1 MPIVPPATAGHSAL
15 PTVATV
21 LTPDERLRVDA
32 AGQGLYRAV
41 HRDTLDDVLQ
51 DLRQR
56 RAGAVLL
63 SVARCSA
70 ADELRL
76 ATVVREFPR
85 VPAVALLTP
94 ELAHLE
100 GAAPRAVLA
109 LGRSGVRTLVDVRGP
124 GGWRELREVLTAE
137 GGDDVRR
144 TALDALG
151 RDLAG

>member
-1 MPIVPPATAGHSAL
+1 MPVVPALAAGHPAL

-63 SVARCSA
+63 SVALCSA
-70 ADELRL
+70 ADEPRL

-85 VPAVALLTP
+85 VPADALLTP

-100 GAAPRAVLA
+100 GA
-109 LGRSGVRTLVDVRGP
+109 
-124 GGWRELREVLTAE
+124 
-137 GGDDVRR
+137 
-144 TALDALG
+144 
-151 RDLAG
+151 